1 MNQVMAGNGHG
12 PAQPGQY
19 RQVPQEHA
27 VPVQALFETFEAQRD
42 VNQAKLADLERKG
55 LAMDPLSFV
64 HARIDKLIDS
74 IASFAGPEGPRWS
87 VLARLAFEEHVAAEL
102 AEVEKQATRAQL
114 AQAGQFTA
122 AQIAQMARESGLFR
136 RT

>member
-1 MNQVMAGNGHG
+1 MNLAMTGNGIHG
-12 PAQPGQY
+12 PAQPGHYQ
-19 RQVPQEHA
+19 Q
-27 VPVQALFETFEAQRD
+27 QAQPSVAMLVEAFEAQRD
-42 VNQAKLADLERKG
+42 ANQARLTDLERKG
-55 LAMDPLSFV
+55 LSMDPLSFV

-74 IASFAGPEGPRWS
+74 IASFAGPDGPRWAI
-87 VLARLAFEEHVAAEL
+87 LARLTFEQHIAAEL
-102 AEVEKQATRAQL
+102 DEAEKQATRVQL